1 MAATDPLQ
9 IFTEDDNVSFV
20 PEEGLY
26 DAVNKF
32 RVSQPQAL
40 IDTDFEY
47 GTQPTKWENLA
58 MVNYRPFAY
67 VSNVGLGTINF
78 ITMPQGSKTVTVGLF
93 TGGTGLTATPGIGTA
108 ITVQDT
114 FLPIANG
121 NWVIDS
127 VGGGGTT
134 FTYQAKSVNTSSIT
148 SIFDATRTGIYS
160 GTQYASCSI
169 GGAPTFV
176 ISNNGG
182 RETTGVGLAVTVTTT
197 IPHNLSIEIGRAHV

>member
-1 MAATDPLQ
+1 MAKRLRFNYTFIPSAKTVIVDGNISQKRLLLITNTKTNTLIYAFADQTLTATSVTYDSVANRTTIVLSYDTTSMGATDPLQ

-78 ITMPQGSKTVTVGLF
+78 ITMPQ
-93 TGGTGLTATPGIGTA
+93 
-108 ITVQDT
+108 
-114 FLPIANG
+114 
-121 NWVIDS
+121 
-127 VGGGGTT
+127 
-134 FTYQAKSVNTSSIT
+134 
-148 SIFDATRTGIYS
+148 
-160 GTQYASCSI
+160 
-169 GGAPTFV
+169 
-176 ISNNGG
+176 
-182 RETTGVGLAVTVTTT
+182 
-197 IPHNLSIEIGRAHV
+197 EIGRAHV